1 MSMVRKGILYLSNQD
16 VKKVLDLGRA
26 IEITEQALRDH
37 SEGRVIWS
45 TPEDLAIKPEH
56 GWQSWVTGCALTTE
70 PVAGF
75 RIRSIKAAGGS
86 RDPSRPPEGPRRIL
100 ILSDREGGEIC
111 AIMDEDWCHAV
122 RTAAAATVACR
133 LLARKDAVTMA
144 MLGAGDTA
152 RAAVPV
158 MAKAFPLKEIRVT
171 SRTPESRQNYAREIG
186 KEYDLP
192 IRPVESTEKALKGAD
207 LVVSATT
214 TSTPFVRDS
223 WLTEGVTV
231 YSIGKHQELESDV
244 YKKVDKFVVDSWEHC
259 KNKSDLQRML
269 KEKFLSEKD
278 LYAELPEVLSGKK
291 AGRQSDRER
300 IFIRAIGLVNQDI
313 AMADHIYRAALEN
326 GIGTQLPY

>member
-1 MSMVRKGILYLSNQD
+1 MDTNGILYLSNND

-45 TPEDLAIKPEH
+45 TPEDLAIKPEQ
-56 GWQSWVTGCALTTE
+56 GWQSWVTGCALSTE
-70 PVAGF
+70 SVAGF

-86 RDPSRPPEGPRRIL
+86 RDVSRPPRGPRRIL
-100 ILSDREGGEIC
+100 ILSDRDGGEIR

-133 LLARKDAVTMA
+133 LLARKGASTMA
-144 MLGAGDTA
+144 MIGAGDTA

-171 SRTPESRQNYAREIG
+171 SRTPESRQNYAREVG
-186 KEYDLP
+186 KEYGLN
-192 IRPVESTEKALKGAD
+192 IRPVDSTEDALRGAD

-214 TSTPFVRDS
+214 TSTPFVKNA
-223 WLTEGVTV
+223 WLGEGVTV
-231 YSIGKHQELESDV
+231 YSIGKNQEMESDV
-244 YKKVDKFVVDSWEHC
+244 YRKADKFVVDSWVHC
-259 KNKSDLQRML
+259 KNKSDMQRML
-269 KEKFLSEKD
+269 KEKYLSEKD
-278 LYAELPEVLSGKK
+278 LYAELPELLSGKK
-291 AGRQSDRER
+291 LARESDRER

-313 AMADHIYRAALEN
+313 AMANYIYRQALET
-326 GIGTQLPY
+326 GVGTRLPY

>member
-1 MSMVRKGILYLSNQD
+1 MDHKGILYLSNQD

-45 TPEDLAIKPEH
+45 TPEDLAIKPEQ
-56 GWQSWVTGCALTTE
+56 GWQSWVTGCALVTQ
-70 PVAGF
+70 PMAGF

-86 RDPSRPPEGPRRIL
+86 RDPSRPARGPRRIL

-111 AIMDEDWCHAV
+111 TIMDEDWCHAV
-122 RTAAAATVACR
+122 RTGAAAAVACR
-133 LLARKDAVTMA
+133 LLARKDTATMA

-171 SRTPESRQNYAREIG
+171 SRTPDSRQNYATEIG
-186 KEYDLP
+186 KEYDLN
-192 IRPVESTEKALKGAD
+192 IRPVDSTEEAVKGAD

-214 TSTPFVRDS
+214 TSTPFVKGS
-223 WLTEGVTV
+223 WLGEGITV
-231 YSIGKHQELESDV
+231 YSIGKHQEMESTV
-244 YKKVDKFVVDSWEHC
+244 YKEADKFVVDSWEHC

-269 KEKFLSEKD
+269 KEQFLSEKD
-278 LYAELPEVLSGKK
+278 LYAELPEILAGKK
-291 AGRQSDRER
+291 PGRQSDRER

-313 AMADHIYRAALEN
+313 AMANWIYHRALDL
-326 GIGTQLPY
+326 GVGTRLPY